1 MAFSEFV
8 IQVPNPTQEMDF
20 NFFAGCSLGGC
31 LMRLQL
37 QCSRTGVDSSLLDL
51 SPFKKIT
58 IMISL
63 YFFMK

>member
-51 SPFKKIT
+51 SPF
-58 IMISL
+58 
-63 YFFMK
+63 